1 MALGHKDSRRPGRR
15 AFQPTIDGRLETRVL
30 MAQLTV
36 RTQVAAGGAAVVVTN
51 TNGAQFFVSVTQ
63 GTIRGTPAPGGRV
76 NLVAS
81 GTNSNTLLEINQIIP
96 MHSGHNTAHT
106 FDPTLANATGTLN
119 IASLN
124 VTSGRISAIEGYHT
138 AILSGPLTVSGTST
152 VGRIAFSAIRAGG
165 SINVGG
171 TLSTL
176 DIYNDAVFDRSAG
189 LAVGL
194 DLDWFEVGGN
204 LSFDDGANMVV
215 GRDLGALPQVAK
227 GSGNPGQGLYVNGN
241 FTIGTAGK
249 VAIVRNIGTNLNPIG
264 ILVNGNFSGASRFSV
279 GGLVYGPLS
288 VRGTVT
294 A

>member
-30 MAQLTV
+30 MAQLAV

-63 GTIRGTPAPGGRV
+63 GSIRGTPAPGGRV